1 MNVVFEIIG
10 ISDINLFFRYDNDR
24 VQQYALKTQ
33 DCGMKVTS
41 VEEDDN
47 GEWVCS
53 ITGKSHSGHLAETK
67 GYINV
72 EVAL

>member
-1 MNVVFEIIG
+1 
-10 ISDINLFFRYDNDR
+10 
-24 VQQYALKTQ
+24 
-33 DCGMKVTS
+33 MKVTS